1 MTRAML
7 TGALPAH
14 VADLPHILLCPAI
27 SGYQWG
33 GSWIRCFP
41 LFQTLPVTGLTMT
54 RPGPRRNRTISY
66 RDSGV
71 DIDAGN
77 ALVEAIKPLVKTTR
91 RPGAEADLGG
101 FGGLFD
107 LKAAGF
113 KDPILVAAN
122 DGVGTKLKIAI
133 DSGRHG
139 SIGVDLVAMCVNDLV
154 VQGAE
159 PLFFL
164 DYFASA
170 KLDVATARDVVAG
183 MADGCKQAGCALIG
197 GETAEMPGLYSGSD
211 YDLAGFAV
219 GAVERG
225 EILPR
230 TDITAGD
237 VLIGLASSGV
247 HSNGYSLVR
256 RLVAEEGLGWDAPA
270 PFATAMSLAEALLM
284 PTKIYVRPILA
295 ALRATGGG
303 GQSGAIKALSHITG
317 GGLSENLPRVLPD
330 GLAAYV
336 DLARWQA
343 PAVFGWLAHAGNLE
357 DAEMLRTFNCG
368 MGMAIVAAQERADSV
383 MAALSDAG
391 EHPVVIGETEAGR
404 GVKSQAKGKG
414 EAEAVRYSGGLG
426 FKQ

>member
-1 MTRAML
+1 MA
-7 TGALPAH
+7 
-14 VADLPHILLCPAI
+14 
-27 SGYQWG
+27 
-33 GSWIRCFP
+33 
-41 LFQTLPVTGLTMT
+41 
-54 RPGPRRNRTISY
+54 RPGSKRNRTISY

-71 DIDAGN
+71 DIEAGS
-77 ALVEAIKPLVKTTR
+77 ALVEAIKPLVKATR
-91 RPGAEADLGG
+91 RAGADADLGG

-122 DGVGTKLKIAI
+122 DGVGTKLRIAI
-133 DSGRHG
+133 ESGRHD
-139 SIGVDLVAMCVNDLV
+139 SIGIDLVAMCVNDLV

-164 DYFASA
+164 DYFATG
-170 KLDVATARDVVAG
+170 KLDVETARGVISGIAAG
-183 MADGCKQAGCALIG
+183 CRQAGCALIG
-197 GETAEMPGLYSGSD
+197 GETAEMPGMYADKD

-230 TDITAGD
+230 GDIVAGD

-256 RLVAEEGLGWDAPA
+256 RLIAEEGLDHNGPA
-270 PFATAMSLAEALLM
+270 PFDSGKSLAEALLA
-284 PTKIYVRPILA
+284 PTRIYVKPVLA

-303 GQSGAIKALSHITG
+303 GLGGAIKALSHITG
-317 GGLSENLPRVLPD
+317 GGISENLPRVLPD
-330 GLAAYV
+330 GLAAHV
-336 DLARWQA
+336 GVTSWRA
-343 PAVFGWLAHAGNLE
+343 PAVFGWLAQAGNLD

-368 MGMAIVAAQERADSV
+368 IGMIVIAAKDQVAAV
-383 MAALSDAG
+383 VAALTDAG
-391 EHPVVIGETEAGR
+391 ETPVVIGEIEKGR

-414 EAEAVRYSGGLG
+414 DAEAVRYSGSLR
-426 FKQ
+426 FVS

>member
-1 MTRAML
+1 
-7 TGALPAH
+7 
-14 VADLPHILLCPAI
+14 
-27 SGYQWG
+27 
-33 GSWIRCFP
+33 
-41 LFQTLPVTGLTMT
+41 MT

-133 DSGRHG
+133 DSGRHS

-164 DYFASA
+164 DYFATA
-170 KLDVATARDVVAG
+170 RLDVATARDVVAG
-183 MADGCKQAGCALIG
+183 IADGCKQAGCALIG
-197 GETAEMPGLYSGSD
+197 GETAEMPGLYSGGD

-237 VLIGLASSGV
+237 ALIGLASSGV

-256 RLVAEEGLGWDAPA
+256 RLVAEEGLSWDAPA
-270 PFATAMSLAEALLM
+270 PFATAMSLAEALLT

-330 GLAAYV
+330 GLAAHV

-343 PAVFGWLAHAGNLE
+343 PAVFSWLEQAGNLD

-391 EHPVVIGETEAGR
+391 EHPVVIGEIEAGH

-426 FKQ
+426 FKE